1 MSQKQILALKLI
13 GMGSQELR
21 DEIIRQAEE
30 NPAIEIISDPF
41 AEGALSV
48 RKKNAPAQKIRTGS
62 AGAAGQA
69 ESDTFQQMIES
80 SPDERET
87 LQEHLLHQLNMVTI
101 SKKQYNLCEK
111 IICSLD
117 SNGFFLLAPDSL
129 TDRNDPEQNKQ
140 FLDDCISII
149 RHFDPAGI
157 CCQNVTESLEIQAR
171 QKGNVS

>member
-1 MSQKQILALKLI
+1 MSEVGLSQTQRTSQIQTQLMSQKQILALKLI

-41 AEGALSV
+41 AEGALSE

-87 LQEHLLHQLNMVTI
+87 LQEHLLHQQLPLQVEF
-101 SKKQYNLCEK
+101 YL
-111 IICSLD
+111 
-117 SNGFFLLAPDSL
+117 FLEGLLIKLP
-129 TDRNDPEQNKQ
+129 
-140 FLDDCISII
+140 
-149 RHFDPAGI
+149 
-157 CCQNVTESLEIQAR
+157 
-171 QKGNVS
+171 